1 MMDNKPPHNQ
11 LFLDSQNLSDGNLH
25 EFREN
30 HDNKIH
36 DFPEHV
42 SRGLVLTIVGSLII
56 SCAIFFI
63 FLKSS
68 DIVVVPNLSG
78 LYIEEAITELQNKEL
93 IPYVELK
100 FSSTAF
106 DKGKVIDQK
115 PKAGTVLRL
124 DSKVKI
130 FISKGAVINKVDNF
144 IGKNIDD
151 VLINLK
157 ANAINNNRMLYH
169 LLRPVEIENTLPK
182 GTIIRQEPSPGTKIA
197 SLVDLQFLVSKG
209 QEDSSVKY
217 IKNYV
222 GLYYK
227 DVIIS
232 LLNDEIDFDVNVSK
246 GNDFGSV
253 IYQSLSPGN
262 RIENL
267 DKLIIT
273 INEPRVNSTSVFGI
287 MTYKL
292 DVYSSSV
299 DIMVKVKDSSG
310 NSSLFYSFRSK
321 GGLIK
326 LPYEAVKGSTVELYI
341 HDKLINQTLVN

>member
-1 MMDNKPPHNQ
+1 M
-11 LFLDSQNLSDGNLH
+11 QNLNNGNSY
-25 EFREN
+25 EFKGN
-30 HDNKIH
+30 YNDKVYHLPK
-36 DFPEHV
+36 HV
-42 SRGLVLTIVGSLII
+42 SRGLVLTIFGSLII
-56 SCAIFFI
+56 ACAIFFT
-63 FLKSS
+63 FLKGS
-68 DIVVVPNLSG
+68 DIVLVPNLSG

-100 FSSTAF
+100 FSSTAL
-106 DKGKVIDQK
+106 DKGKVIDQN

-130 FISKGAVINKVDNF
+130 FISKGSLINKVDNF

-169 LLRPVEIENTLPK
+169 LLRPVEIESTLPK

-209 QEDSSVKY
+209 QEETYVKY

-232 LLNDEIDFDVNVSK
+232 LLNDEINFDINLSK

-253 IYQSLSPGN
+253 IKQSLSPGSK
-262 RIENL
+262 IKNL
-267 DKLIIT
+267 DKLTIT
-273 INEPRVNSTSVFGI
+273 VNEPKVTSTSVFGI
-287 MTYKL
+287 VTYKL
-292 DVYSSSV
+292 DIYPSSV
-299 DIMVKVKDSSG
+299 DIMIKVKDASG
-310 NSSLFYSFRSK
+310 NSSLFYSFKSR
-321 GGLIK
+321 GGLLR
-326 LPYEAVKGSTVELYI
+326 LPYEALKGSTIELYI
-341 HDKLINQTLVN
+341 HDKLINQTLAN